1 MYHYPK
7 EWDLIVVG
15 GGHAGSEAAHA
26 AARLGVRTLLLTM
39 NIDTIGHMSCNP
51 AIGGMAK
58 GHLVKEIDALGGI
71 MGRIADRA
79 AIHHKR
85 LNTSKGPAVRSSRTQ
100 SDMGVYRREMQNF
113 LFNVDGLD
121 IKQGSVERL
130 LLDDDTPDAPVRGVV
145 DQLGTAYIAKKVVI
159 TTGTFLRGLC
169 HVGTKNYAGGRAGDR
184 ASVSLAEQFMAL
196 DLEMGRLKTGTTPRL
211 DGRTIDWS
219 VCEEQPGDDVPR
231 RFAAYHDEPMLPQ
244 VSCYITRTNKRTHD
258 IIREG
263 FDRSPMF
270 NGVIEGIG
278 PRYCPS
284 IEDKVNRFA
293 DKDSHYIFLEPQ
305 GLHTHEVYPNGIS
318 TSLPFDIQLELVR
331 SIAGLENAEIMRA
344 GYAVEYDFIN
354 PIQLDATLELRAMPG
369 VYLAGQ
375 INGTSGYEEAASQGL
390 IAGVNA
396 ALAVQ
401 GKDPFILARDEAYIG
416 VLIDD
421 LTTLGTREPYRMFTS
436 RAEYRLL
443 LREDNADRRLSRRG
457 HEVGLLDDASF
468 AMLERKESAIEALMD
483 VLHGTIVTPTEENC
497 TFLENAGLGK
507 LNKPSSVA
515 ALLRRPRNEFS
526 ALAPL
531 LPASA
536 LEGVSE
542 EVSEAAEIEIRY
554 ASYIK
559 RQRDEALELR
569 KTERVIIPDGFD
581 YAGVPGLSTEAR
593 EKLVAVEPNSLS
605 QAARIPGVTPA
616 AITNLWLWIR
626 KEQEAAG
633 GDKTAT
639 QVGA

>member
-1 MYHYPK
+1 MYTYPN

-15 GGHAGSEAAHA
+15 GGHAGAEAAHA
-26 AARLGVRTLLLTM
+26 AAQMGVRTLLLTM

-85 LNTSKGPAVRSSRTQ
+85 LNTSKGPAVRSLRQQ
-100 SDMGVYRREMQNF
+100 SDMGVYRQEMQGF
-113 LFNVDGLD
+113 LFDVENLD

-130 LLDDDTPDAPVRGVV
+130 LLDETDAASPIRGVV
-145 DQLGTAYIAKKVVI
+145 DQFGTAYRAKKIVI

-169 HVGTKNYAGGRAGDR
+169 HVGMKNFSGGRAGDR
-184 ASVSLAEQFMAL
+184 ASLGLAEQLASL
-196 DLEMGRLKTGTTPRL
+196 NLEMGRLKTGTTPRL

-219 VCEEQPGDDVPR
+219 VCEVQHGDVAPD
-231 RFAAYHDEPMLPQ
+231 RFAFYHDEPMLRQ
-244 VSCYITRTNKRTHD
+244 VACYITYTNEQTHD
-258 IIREG
+258 IIRSG

-270 NGVIEGIG
+270 TGVIEGIG

-293 DKDSHYIFLEPQ
+293 DKDRHNIFLEPQ

-318 TSLPFDIQLELVR
+318 TSLPFDIQLEMVR
-331 SIAGLENAEIMRA
+331 TIPGLEKAEIMRA

-354 PIQLDATLELRAMPG
+354 PIQLTPWLELRAMPG
-369 VYLAGQ
+369 LFLAGQ
-375 INGTSGYEEAASQGL
+375 INGTSGYEEAAAQGL
-390 IAGVNA
+390 IAGINA
-396 ALAVQ
+396 ALQIQ
-401 GKDPFILARDEAYIG
+401 GKDPFILGRDEAYIG

-457 HEVGLLDDASF
+457 YEIGLLPEASF
-468 AMLERKESAIEALMD
+468 RMLEEKESRIEALIAL
-483 VLHGTIVTPTEENC
+483 LHETLITPTVENA
-497 TFLENAGLGK
+497 EHVERAGLGN
-507 LNKPSSVA
+507 LNKQATLA
-515 ALLRRPRNEFS
+515 ALVRRPGAQLE
-526 ALAPL
+526 ALQALVPNQ
-531 LPASA
+531 A
-536 LEGVSE
+536 LEGLSPAVID
-542 EVSEAAEIEIRY
+542 AAEIEIRY
-554 ASYIK
+554 ESYIQ
-559 RQRDEALELR
+559 RQKDDALELQ
-569 KTERVIIPDGFD
+569 KTDRVLIPLDFNFD
-581 YAGVPGLSTEAR
+581 EVPGLSGEVR
-593 EKLVAVEPNSLS
+593 EKLLAVRPTSLS

-616 AITNLWLWIR
+616 AVTNLWLWIR
-626 KEQEAAG
+626 RQQAAE
-633 GDKTAT
+633 
-639 QVGA
+639 